1 MQVKVNERVVKST
14 KVHLAMEANETL
26 RVIKEEFQDNPES
39 MSYFYDLFNSVYC
52 DGNPVKHGK
61 KVIGVMCIQA
71 PEELIYAVD
80 AVPVRLCNG
89 SHSYEQIGA
98 ESTSAK
104 TCSLVNAT
112 VGTLT
117 VNRDAYRK
125 EYDLLAIPATCD
137 QKKKSIGILK
147 KEGYKIYTLDMPSTK
162 EFESARYYWQ
172 SVVKEF
178 ALALQK
184 VTGNKITKSSLKEAI
199 VKLNKARYQ
208 LRRLNRLRETLP
220 SPILAKDVFLATNSY
235 FFDDID
241 RWTGAMTSLNDEI
254 EERAKKGFAAGNKNA
269 PRIMYA
275 GTPPIFPNLKL
286 PLLTETL
293 GGEIV
298 ADESCSST
306 RLLHDAVAYDEANYF
321 DMIPAVAD
329 RYLKPCMCPI
339 FDSNEDRI
347 RKMLDTIK
355 SAKVD
360 GVIYQAYSGC
370 QLYTLEHHSVAEAL
384 AKDNIPMLYVET
396 DYGPEDS
403 GQISTRVEAFLES
416 IQTRKRRR

>member
-1 MQVKVNERVVKST
+1 MQAKVNERVIKSA

-52 DGNPVKHGK
+52 DGIPVRHDK
-61 KVIGVMCIQA
+61 KVVATMCIQT
-71 PEELIYAVD
+71 PEELIYA
-80 AVPVRLCNG
+80 AGAAPVRQCNG
-89 SHSYEQIGA
+89 SHSYEQVGA
-98 ESTSAK
+98 ESTSSR

-112 VGTLT
+112 VGTLV
-117 VNRDAYRK
+117 VNREANQKDH
-125 EYDLLAIPATCD
+125 DMLVVPVTCD
-137 QKKKSIGILK
+137 QKKKSIGILRE
-147 KEGYKIYTLDMPSTK
+147 EGYDIYPLDIPSSK
-162 EFESARYYWQ
+162 DSENARYYWQ
-172 SVVKEF
+172 NIVKEF
-178 ALALQK
+178 ALELQK
-184 VTGNKITKSSLKEAI
+184 VTGVKITKNRLKDAI
-199 VKLNKARYQ
+199 GKKNRARFQ
-208 LRRLNRLRETLP
+208 LRRLNRLRTAMP
-220 SPILAKDVFLATNSY
+220 APILAKDVFLATNSH

-241 RWTGAMTSLNDEI
+241 RWTDAFTKLNDEI
-254 EERAKKGFAAGNKNA
+254 EERVNRGISSGNKNA
-269 PRIMYA
+269 PRIFFA

-321 DMIPAVAD
+321 DMVPAIAD
-329 RYLKPCMCPI
+329 RYLKPCTCPI
-339 FDSNEDRI
+339 FDSNDDRI
-347 RKMLDTIK
+347 RNMLDTIK

-360 GVIYQAYSGC
+360 GVIYQAFSGC
-370 QLYTLEHHSVAEAL
+370 QLYTLEHHSVADAL
-384 AKDNIPMLYVET
+384 IKENIPMLYVET

-416 IQTRKRRR
+416 IQTRKRRK

>member
-1 MQVKVNERVVKST
+1 MEAKVNERVVKST
-14 KVHLAMEANETL
+14 RVHLAMEANETL
-26 RVIKEEFQDNPES
+26 RIIKEEFQDNPES
-39 MSYFYDLFNSVYC
+39 MEYFYDLFNSVYC
-52 DGNPVKHGK
+52 DGNPVKHSK
-61 KVIGVMCIQA
+61 KVIGAMCIQT
-71 PEELIYAVD
+71 PEELIYAAG

-89 SHSYEQIGA
+89 SHSYEQVGA

-117 VNRDAYRK
+117 VNQAAYRK
-125 EYDLLAIPATCD
+125 EYDMVAIPATCD

-147 KEGYKIYTLDMPSTK
+147 KEGYNVYTLDVPSEK
-162 EFESARYYWQ
+162 NSENARHYWQ
-172 SVVKEF
+172 SVVKDF

-184 VTGNKITKSSLKEAI
+184 VTGNKLTKASLKDAI
-199 VKLNKARYQ
+199 VILNRARYQ
-208 LRRLNRLRETLP
+208 LRRLNGLRATLP

-235 FFDDID
+235 FFDDIE
-241 RWTGAMTSLNDEI
+241 RWTGALANLNDEI
-254 EERAKKGFAAGNKNA
+254 EERVNKGFAAGNKNA
-269 PRIMYA
+269 PRIMFA

-306 RLLHDAVAYDEANYF
+306 RMLHDAVVYDEANYF
-321 DMIPAVAD
+321 DMIPAIAD

-347 RKMLDTIK
+347 RIMLDTIK

-384 AKDNIPMLYVET
+384 MKDNIPMLYVET
-396 DYGPEDS
+396 DYGPEDN

-416 IQTRKRRR
+416 IQTRKRRK